1 VKALDRLRK
10 KIEVVTNGYDAK
22 SRADFFALIDKLED
36 EMKKESSKKEAKVQ
50 VNVDEAKVKL
60 VEMEPVTI
68 LTVTAFP
75 DSGALDLADLTG
87 VAVSMSA
94 RGKKTAAR
102 VVGVS
107 IAADK
112 KKADVIHA
120 RAHLF
125 VPGDSSDLVGALVKL
140 VPLQRNLD
148 FGGEAK

>member
-1 VKALDRLRK
+1 MKVLDRLRK
-10 KIEVVTNGYDAK
+10 KVEIVTNGYDAK
-22 SRADFFALIDKLED
+22 GRRDWTDLLDKLED
-36 EMKKESSKKEAKVQ
+36 EMKTKKKKEEAVQ

-75 DSGALDLADLTG
+75 DSGSLDLADLTG

-125 VPGDSSDLVGALVKL
+125 VPGDSSDLVGALVML
-140 VPLQRNLD
+140 IPLQRNLD